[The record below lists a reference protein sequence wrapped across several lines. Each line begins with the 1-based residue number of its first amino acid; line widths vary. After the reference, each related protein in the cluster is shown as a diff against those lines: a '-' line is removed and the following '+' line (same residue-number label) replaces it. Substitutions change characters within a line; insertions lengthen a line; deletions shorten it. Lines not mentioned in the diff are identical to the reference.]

1 MPLGLEMRSWALTG
15 DDLDDSGFLHVGWK
29 VASPHV
35 LLHDADV
42 GELLQRAQGVSTGTG
57 TPSRDR
63 GHSAGTGDTRHIL
76 HSQGSPVTWS
86 KKSVHS
92 HREPEATSLSWL

>member
-63 GHSAGTGDTRHIL
+63 GHSAGTGDTR
-76 HSQGSPVTWS
+76 QGQGTLG
-86 KKSVHS
+86 
-92 HREPEATSLSWL
+92 TSCTPRALQ